1 MLALQC
7 NLFGTSV
14 LILIELNYARCE
26 SNFPQQSGAAPGTTV
41 DTSVALESQRPLLAG
56 DDDGDGGELDSC
68 AVAGNGGAD
77 IKAV

>member
-1 MLALQC
+1 MQ
-7 NLFGTSV
+7 NLLLEA

-26 SNFPQQSGAAPGTTV
+26 SNFPQQSGAAPRTTV

-56 DDDGDGGELDSC
+56 DDGESGPVNSC
-68 AVAGNGGAD
+68 AAGNGSAD

>member
-1 MLALQC
+1 MQ
-7 NLFGTSV
+7 NLLLEA

-26 SNFPQQSGAAPGTTV
+26 SNFPQQSGAAPRTTV

-56 DDDGDGGELDSC
+56 DDDGDDGGELVSC
-68 AVAGNGGAD
+68 AAGNGGAD